1 MLLQSHAAAARCAVH
16 LLPALPPRWQS
27 GEVRGLRAR
36 GAFSVDLSW
45 AAGRLAR
52 VRIASIAATDGDF
65 VSAGAP
71 PLDVCCAATVCADN
85 ASLVAAGAELL
96 VPAAV
101 WRWTVPRPAAAAAW
115 ELRLG
120 SG

>member
-1 MLLQSHAAAARCAVH
+1 MHYRN
-16 LLPALPPRWQS
+16 
-27 GEVRGLRAR
+27 AR
-36 GAFSVDLSW
+36 GALSVDISW

-52 VRIASIAATDGDF
+52 VRIASIAAADGDF

-71 PLDVCCAATVCADN
+71 PLDVCCAATVCANN

-96 VPAAV
+96 PAAV
-101 WRWTVPRPAAAAAW
+101 WRWTVPRPAAGAAW

-120 SG
+120 GG